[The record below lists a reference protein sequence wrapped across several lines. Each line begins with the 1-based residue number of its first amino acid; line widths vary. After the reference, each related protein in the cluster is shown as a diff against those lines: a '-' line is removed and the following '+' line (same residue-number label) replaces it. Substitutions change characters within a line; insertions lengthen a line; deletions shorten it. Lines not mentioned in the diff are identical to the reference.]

1 MKLLMKKAVKAAVFT
16 ALTTLA
22 LTAFA
27 SAEGEIA
34 ISAGCTTGTSLRLRS
49 EPNTSA
55 SIVTTLNK
63 SMAVALLDTSTPGW
77 YKVDY
82 ITVLGW
88 TTGYIRS
95 DLLDLTEIPPQNSN
109 YTYQES
115 IAQQLVNYSMNF
127 LGVPYVWGGTTPS
140 GFDCSGFTQYVFR
153 EYGYEL
159 YRVAESQMLYNGT
172 SVSRNELQVG
182 DLVFFAN
189 TYYSNEAAT
198 HVGIYIGGNQFIHAA
213 SGGVKIT
220 KLSNEY

>member
-1 MKLLMKKAVKAAVFT
+1 MKKAVKAAVFT

-82 ITVLGW
+82 NGN
-88 TTGYIRS
+88 TGYVSSDYIAIDQDNLFTSYGRVPEGTVHVRAGASTDSASLATISAGTITNTMTTRSIRNNGRS
-95 DLLDLTEIPPQNSN
+95 IKRFKMCNNSWN
-109 YTYQES
+109 KN
-115 IAQQLVNYSMNF
+115 IWKRCN
-127 LGVPYVWGGTTPS
+127 TTT
-140 GFDCSGFTQYVFR
+140 F
-153 EYGYEL
+153 
-159 YRVAESQMLYNGT
+159 N
-172 SVSRNELQVG
+172 
-182 DLVFFAN
+182 
-189 TYYSNEAAT
+189 
-198 HVGIYIGGNQFIHAA
+198 I
-213 SGGVKIT
+213 K
-220 KLSNEY
+220 